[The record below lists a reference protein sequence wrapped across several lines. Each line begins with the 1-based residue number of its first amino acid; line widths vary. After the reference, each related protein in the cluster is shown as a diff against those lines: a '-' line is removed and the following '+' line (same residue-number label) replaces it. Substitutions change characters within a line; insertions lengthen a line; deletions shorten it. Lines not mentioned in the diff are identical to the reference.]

1 MVQVNGKSVVAAGQT
16 IEEYLI
22 KAGYQKDRVAVERNG
37 QILPKPQYA
46 TTCLEDGDVLE
57 IVGFVGGG

>member
-1 MVQVNGKSVVAAGQT
+1 MVQVNGKSVAAVGQT
-16 IEEYLI
+16 IEEYLME
-22 KAGYQKDRVAVERNG
+22 AGYQKDRVAVERNG
-37 QILPKPQYA
+37 QILPKPQYS